1 MKRYC
6 IKCRAGKIEFF
17 DIISESDEGYRIRLT
32 RVSDGSERIVED
44 SMPRHL
50 FNICVKTGYFYE
62 LEGSSIM
69 NTITDTAANI
79 PVTTA
84 TLA

>member
-17 DIISESDEGYRIRLT
+17 DIISEDDNGYRIRLT
-32 RVSDGSERIVED
+32 RVSDGNERIVED

-50 FNICVKTGYFYE
+50 FNICVKTGYIYE
-62 LEGSSIM
+62 LANS
-69 NTITDTAANI
+69 AAI
-79 PVTTA
+79 VA
-84 TLA
+84 